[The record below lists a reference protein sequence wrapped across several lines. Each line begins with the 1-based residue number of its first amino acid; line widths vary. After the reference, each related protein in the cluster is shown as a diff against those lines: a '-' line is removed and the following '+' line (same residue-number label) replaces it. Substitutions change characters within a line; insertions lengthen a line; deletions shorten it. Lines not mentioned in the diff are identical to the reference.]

1 MSVREV
7 SPVMEIREYC
17 RYREEEILR
26 LYEAVGWKAYTV
38 DPDALRRGF
47 SSSLLT
53 LGAYEGDEL
62 LGIIRLVGDGETVVH
77 IQDVLVF
84 PERQRRGIGTAL
96 IKAALE
102 RYPRVRQIQLTADD
116 TPAALEFYRSLG
128 FRDLGELSCRGFMYM
143 GPRA

>member
-1 MSVREV
+1 
-7 SPVMEIREYC
+7 MEIREYC

-26 LYEAVGWKAYTV
+26 LYEAVGWKAYTA

-62 LGIIRLVGDGETVVH
+62 LGIIRLVGDGETIVL

-84 PERQRRGIGTAL
+84 PDRQRRGVGTAL
-96 IKAALE
+96 VKAALE
-102 RYPRVRQIQLTADD
+102 RYPRVRQIHLTADD

-128 FRDLGELSCRGFMYM
+128 FRDLGELACRGFMYM
-143 GPRA
+143 GPGA